1 MKLQRIVKKIPN
13 PKDDYRDSDDAM
25 GQFEEERE
33 VAGARHDVAARERES
48 ALKRLWTIWDP
59 PLMSSFLG
67 VFANNV
73 KSDKFDSELQ
83 ILLVN

>member
-33 VAGARHDVAARERES
+33 VAGARHDVCCVCAREIGFKKVMD
-48 ALKRLWTIWDP
+48 LD
-59 PLMSSFLG
+59 LG
-67 VFANNV
+67 
-73 KSDKFDSELQ
+73 SLT
-83 ILLVN
+83 LLRTT